1 MSEARVRTGL
11 AVLLAERLDVLQGAR
26 VGLVSNPTGVT
37 ADVTPNYDALLAAG
51 VNLVA
56 LFGPE
61 HGFASQAED
70 GLTIASG
77 VHRRTGLP
85 VFSLYGE
92 TRQPTAEMLAGVD
105 VLLFDIQDLGVR
117 FYTYIWTMALCL
129 RAVAPLGK
137 RLVVL
142 DRPNPITA
150 LRVEGSVLQPGFE
163 SFVGLYPVPLRYGLT
178 IGELARLLNTE
189 FNLGA
194 DLTVIP
200 LQGWRRDL
208 WFDGTG
214 LPWVAPSPNIPTF
227 DTAVV
232 YPGACL
238 VEGTTMSEGR
248 GTTHPFE
255 QVGAPWLDGETLAD
269 RLNAL
274 DLPGVRF
281 RPVSFTPSFS
291 KYAGEVCHGVHFHVL
306 DRAAFEPLPTA
317 LHLIT
322 QARALHPDDFGW
334 ARYFPEG
341 NAPFERLVGN
351 GRVGAQIEA
360 GTPVEEIVGEWEE
373 GLRQWRIVKQ
383 SYHLY

>member
-1 MSEARVRTGL
+1 MREGRVRTGL
-11 AVLLAERLDVLQGAR
+11 EVLLAERLDLVQGAR

-37 ADVTPNYDALLAAG
+37 ADVTPNYDALRAAG
-51 VNLVA
+51 VHLTA
-56 LFGPE
+56 LFAPE

-92 TRQPTAEMLAGVD
+92 TRQPTPAMLEGVD

-117 FYTYIWTMALCL
+117 FYTYIWTLALCL
-129 RAVAPLGK
+129 RAAAPLGK
-137 RLVVL
+137 RVVVL
-142 DRPNPITA
+142 DRPNPITGQ
-150 LRVEGSVLQPGFE
+150 RVEGPVLKPGFE

-178 IGELARLLNTE
+178 VGELASLLNAE
-189 FNLGA
+189 FGLGA
-194 DLTVIP
+194 DLVVVP
-200 LQGWRRDL
+200 MQGWRRDL
-208 WFDGTG
+208 WFDQTG
-214 LPWVAPSPNIPTF
+214 LPWVAPSPNIPTL

-238 VEGTTMSEGR
+238 VEGTTLSEGR

-274 DLPGVRF
+274 GLAGVRF

-291 KYAGEVCHGVHFHVL
+291 KYAGEVCHGVQFHVL
-306 DRAAFEPLPTA
+306 DRAAFAPLPAA
-317 LHLIT
+317 LHLIS
-322 QARALHPDDFGW
+322 QARALHPADFGW
-334 ARYFPEG
+334 AESFPEG
-341 NAPFERLVGN
+341 DRPFERLVGN
-351 GRVGAQIEA
+351 DRVRAQIEA
-360 GTPVEEIVGEWEE
+360 GTPVEAMVGEWEAE
-373 GLRQWRIVKQ
+373 LAEWRRMKRH
-383 SYHLY
+383 YHLY